1 MIRTGLIRHG
11 EKRRKVARQSE
22 IIILPDGAT
31 FTPISTSNG
40 LDNPMVWPW
49 LVKPDFFKNPGPRK
63 PMFVLETNYGTALPM
78 NRDEFARDFIS
89 RCYVEVEAESVPRPW
104 WDPRGWF

>member
-1 MIRTGLIRHG
+1 
-11 EKRRKVARQSE
+11 
-22 IIILPDGAT
+22 
-31 FTPISTSNG
+31 
-40 LDNPMVWPW
+40 
-49 LVKPDFFKNPGPRK
+49 
-63 PMFVLETNYGTALPM
+63 MFVLETNYGTALPM